1 MKMKTNMLMSGPSNH
16 YLDSV
21 VLKHKLIKCFI
32 S

>member
-1 MKMKTNMLMSGPSNH
+1 MMKTNMLRSGPSDH

-21 VLKHKLIKCFI
+21 VLKHKLIKYSI